1 MFITSFGEQNI
12 TYRCCSNLRSHLSGI
27 DIKVSPKGT
36 NIQTNQF
43 IGSFSYNCG
52 VGMMLNLGIK
62 WRQNWNLVPVPSHRT
77 ALCPCNSGYRYK
89 HCHGKIELGI

>member
-1 MFITSFGEQNI
+1 MMFVFLQLKKNFDIEAPDSLEFPLTISEINFEV
-12 TYRCCSNLRSHLSGI
+12 SGI

-43 IGSFSYNCG
+43 IRNFSYNCG

-62 WRQNWNLVPVPSHRT
+62 WRQNL
-77 ALCPCNSGYRYK
+77 
-89 HCHGKIELGI
+89 